1 MIISSYESEVFSV
14 FLPFRVSRRKCNFNL
29 KIENFWLRLTDIY
42 VRHNS
47 VKVFVSAKYDRFEIE
62 HAPDLEKKRPR
73 TLCGLETDP
82 LNPSVESFEHRDRSI
97 FWNWYYGKKMR
108 KIFREIYWIINWK
121 EYHRF
126 TGKNRLK
133 FDRSF
138 SWIVEQSKRSK
149 RFEFKTDISWIVCRK
164 WRREIASTSDNVSS
178 YWNLKSL

>member
-1 MIISSYESEVFSV
+1 MIISSYEGEVFSV

-29 KIENFWLRLTDIY
+29 KIKNFWLRLTDIY

-97 FWNWYYGKKMR
+97 FLELILQKKNEKNIPGDLLDNQLKR
-108 KIFREIYWIINWK
+108 VSQIYREKPVKIRPFVFVNCRTIQKIEEIWIQNRYLLNCLP
-121 EYHRF
+121 EMA
-126 TGKNRLK
+126 TGNRLH
-133 FDRSF
+133 FR
-138 SWIVEQSKRSK
+138 Q
-149 RFEFKTDISWIVCRK
+149 RK
-164 WRREIASTSDNVSS
+164 
-178 YWNLKSL
+178 